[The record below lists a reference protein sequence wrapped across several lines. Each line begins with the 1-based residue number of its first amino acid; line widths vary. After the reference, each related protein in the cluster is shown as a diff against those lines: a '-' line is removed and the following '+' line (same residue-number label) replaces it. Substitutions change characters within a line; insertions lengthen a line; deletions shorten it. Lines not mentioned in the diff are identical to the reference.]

1 MFDTFEQ
8 WLKDSPQT
16 DVVRFTTF
24 FYQFTLLFDEKRR
37 EKVVDWFGC
46 ACTVSPR
53 ALDDFEAK
61 YGYRLR
67 PEDFVDGGAY
77 NSAWRVPRKAQ
88 RDWID
93 FLSGF
98 VRENVKQLADMSHAA
113 GKEAMMFLGDQ
124 WIGTEPYKDG
134 FDELGLDAVVGSIGD
149 GTTTRMIADIPGVKY
164 TEAASCRTSSPTR
177 STRATIRASKASTTG
192 ARPAAR
198 SCAARWTASA
208 TAVT

>member
-1 MFDTFEQ
+1 M
-8 WLKDSPQT
+8 
-16 DVVRFTTF
+16 
-24 FYQFTLLFDEKRR
+24 
-37 EKVVDWFGC
+37 
-46 ACTVSPR
+46 
-53 ALDDFEAK
+53 
-61 YGYRLR
+61 
-67 PEDFVDGGAY
+67 DGGAY

-164 TEAASCRTSSPTR
+164 TEGRFLPYFFPDTFYE
-177 STRATIRASKASTTG
+177 ATIRASKASTTG

-198 SCAARWTASA
+198 SCARRSAHGLRRLPLPGRQVPEVRGHGGPYRQRIPRHPTTAPVGWPPKVSS
-208 TAVT
+208 TWRF

>member
-1 MFDTFEQ
+1 M
-8 WLKDSPQT
+8 
-16 DVVRFTTF
+16 
-24 FYQFTLLFDEKRR
+24 
-37 EKVVDWFGC
+37 
-46 ACTVSPR
+46 
-53 ALDDFEAK
+53 
-61 YGYRLR
+61 
-67 PEDFVDGGAY
+67 DGGAY

-164 TEAASCRTSSPTR
+164 TEGRFLPYFFPDTFYEGNDPSIEGLDNWRKARRAILRSPI
-177 STRATIRASKASTTG
+177 SA
-192 ARPAAR
+192 
-198 SCAARWTASA
+198 WA
-208 TAVT
+208 TAATSPWPPSSRSSWTR

>member
-1 MFDTFEQ
+1 MYNHLTNDWGDKEHEIPFDIYHPATRKFVFDTFEQ

-124 WIGTEPYKDG
+124 W
-134 FDELGLDAVVGSIGD
+134 
-149 GTTTRMIADIPGVKY
+149 
-164 TEAASCRTSSPTR
+164 
-177 STRATIRASKASTTG
+177 KASTTG

-198 SCAARWTASA
+198 SCARRSAAWA
-208 TAVT
+208 TAATSPWPPSSRSSWTR